1 MMKIVKTVKEMQ
13 EFSERCRLDGK
24 VIAFVPTM
32 GFLHQGHLRLM
43 EEGRKV
49 ADILVISIFVNP
61 TQFGEGEDFER
72 YPKNFSRDIDLAQ
85 KVGVDV
91 VFFPSSSD
99 IYPKEYQTY
108 VNVEQV
114 TRNLCG
120 ISRPAYF
127 RGVTTV
133 VAKLFNIV
141 KPHIALFGQ
150 KDFQQLIAIK
160 QMVRDLNFDIMIVGG
175 TTVREEDGLAMSSRN
190 TYLKPQERK
199 AALCL
204 NRSICNAKHLF
215 KSGENNAENILKE
228 VTRIIEAEG
237 LVKIEYIK
245 ICDVNTLH
253 DIERIDTDAVLVMA
267 VMVGET
273 RLIDNLVFE
282 CSR

>member
-1 MMKIVKTVKEMQ
+1 MKIIKTVKEMQ
-13 EFSERCRLDGK
+13 GFSKRCRSDGK
-24 VIAFVPTM
+24 IIAFVPTM

-43 EEGRKV
+43 EEGRRV
-49 ADILVISIFVNP
+49 GDVLVISIFINP

-72 YPKNFSRDIDLAQ
+72 YPKDFSRDTDLAQ

-91 VFFPSSSD
+91 AFFPSSSD

-120 ISRPAYF
+120 LSRPGHF

-141 KPHIALFGQ
+141 MPHIALFGQ
-150 KDFQQLIAIK
+150 KDFQQLITIK
-160 QMVRDLNFDIMIVGG
+160 RMVRDLSFDIKIMGIP
-175 TTVREEDGLAMSSRN
+175 TVREEDGLAMSSRN
-190 TYLKPQERK
+190 TYLKPQERE

-204 NRSICNAKHLF
+204 YRSICKAEHLF
-215 KSGENNAENILKE
+215 KSGENNADNILKE
-228 VTRIIEAEG
+228 VTRIVKAEN
-237 LVKIEYIK
+237 LAKIEYIK
-245 ICDVNTLH
+245 ICDVNTLQ
-253 DIERIDTDAVLVMA
+253 DIERIDTEAVLAMA
-267 VMVGET
+267 VMIGET

-282 CSR
+282 YPR